1 MEGEADLEGLTKNGE
16 WELREVGLEE
26 GSSRTGSPGNVGKME
41 VEVEVRFEERGD
53 RGGKMD

>member
-16 WELREVGLEE
+16 RELREVGLEE
-26 GSSRTGSPGNVGKME
+26 GSSWTGSPGNVGKME